1 MSRIN
6 DALKQARQAAPRTTT
21 TGFPPQH
28 MAANEDR
35 TSPFVWIIPSI
46 IIFLIIAGIF
56 FMSWASAHR
65 TANAIVGENDFSTNE
80 PVSIE
85 VPAPVVAPPP
95 PPEPVA
101 EPVTLPVLQGIF
113 YSATAPTAIV
123 DGKNVAPGDHLK
135 QYLVKEITK
144 FNVILTGP
152 DGKDVKLGM
161 NELH

>member
-80 PVSIE
+80 PVAIE

-113 YSATAPTAIV
+113 IPPPRPRRLWTAKTWRPATTSSNTSSRKSPSST
-123 DGKNVAPGDHLK
+123 
-135 QYLVKEITK
+135 
-144 FNVILTGP
+144 
-152 DGKDVKLGM
+152 
-161 NELH
+161 